1 MPKDERSTVELLYQ
15 VSREIATQLDLKV
28 VLTRLL
34 FATLKT
40 VGSERATII
49 VLDDNEKPVDS
60 AIVYGTEI
68 KESTPQQLRDTVERG
83 LAGWVVRNRQG
94 ALLQDTSKDDRWL
107 RRPDDAAD
115 QSGAKS
121 AICIPLLAREKLVGV
136 MTLVHSKPNAF
147 DDESFALA
155 QAIAD
160 QAGIAVLNARL
171 YAESQRQARVMT
183 ALAEGAMTI
192 NSSLRMGDV
201 LQQILSETMQA
212 LQVKIVAMAMMDPVG
227 GGFTYRAATGENA
240 HMIVGRQIP
249 PGQGF
254 VGWVATDGHGVVIP
268 AASQDSR
275 FSPSDQIP
283 GVVVQ
288 AIAAAPIHYQGQ
300 LIGVLEAIN
309 PVSKTFD
316 GDALLVLQGIGSLA
330 GSTIQNAQL
339 FERLQTAHQRYR
351 DLFDDSVD
359 PIIITDWAGNVT
371 EVNRQA
377 VGITGCSGEEL
388 RAMKIGQIHA
398 INLEKTGADFD
409 LLRQFP
415 VSYESEVRSKGGTVT
430 PVEVQARRVAFN
442 DIESIQW
449 ILRDSTT
456 RKELDILRN
465 DLAAMIY
472 HDLRS
477 PLANIVSSIEILR
490 TMFSPEEIGEAESVI
505 AIAQHSIDRIQ
516 RLINSLLDI
525 NQLEA
530 GQPLGEMQPASVP
543 DLIAEAV
550 KAIRSI
556 SDSRQQVLK
565 EEVAPDLPPV
575 LVDADMIRRVLINL
589 LENASKY
596 TPAENEITAGAE
608 QDGDWVRIW
617 VQDYGLGIPIEE
629 QGRIFDKY
637 TRVKRQGGPRGFG
650 VGLAFCRLAVEA
662 HNGEIWVES
671 QVGKGSKFILTL
683 PVVYQ
688 D

>member
-1 MPKDERSTVELLYQ
+1 MPRDQRSTVELLYQ
-15 VSREIATQLDLKV
+15 VSREIATQLELNV

-34 FATLKT
+34 FATLNT
-40 VGSERATII
+40 VGGERATIV

-68 KESTPQQLRDTVERG
+68 RESTTQQLRDTVERG
-83 LAGWVVRNRQG
+83 LAGWVVRNRKG
-94 ALLQDTSKDDRWL
+94 ALLQDTSKDERWL
-107 RRPDDAAD
+107 RRPDDAED

-121 AICIPLLAREKLVGV
+121 AICIPLLTREKLVGV

-147 DDESFALA
+147 DEDSFALA

-201 LQQILSETMQA
+201 IQQILNETMQA
-212 LQVKIVAMAMMDPVG
+212 LQVKIVAMAMADPAS
-227 GGFTYRAATGENA
+227 GGFVYHAATGENA

-254 VGWVATDGHGVVIP
+254 VGWVAGEGHGVVIP

-275 FSPSDQIP
+275 YSLSDQIP
-283 GVVVQ
+283 GVVVR
-288 AIAAAPIHYQGQ
+288 AVAAAPIHYQGQ
-300 LIGVLEAIN
+300 VIGVLEAIN
-309 PVSKTFD
+309 PVAKSFD

-359 PIIITDWAGNVT
+359 PIIITDWEGNVT

-377 VGITGCSGEEL
+377 VGITGCSGDEL
-388 RAMKIGQIHA
+388 RAMKVGQIHP

-409 LLRQFP
+409 LLRQYP

-456 RKELDILRN
+456 RKELDTLRN

-477 PLANIVSSIEILR
+477 PLANIVSSMEILKS
-490 TMFSPEEIGEAESVI
+490 MFPPEEAEAAASVM

-525 NQLEA
+525 NRLEA

-543 DLIAEAV
+543 ELIADAIKAV
-550 KAIRSI
+550 QSVTEN
-556 SDSRQQVLK
+556 RQQVLK
-565 EEVAPDLPPV
+565 EAVAPNLPPV

-596 TPAENEITAGAE
+596 TPTESEIIAGAE
-608 QDGDWVRIW
+608 QDGEWVRFW

-637 TRVKRQGGPRGFG
+637 TRVKRQGSPRGFG

-662 HNGEIWVES
+662 HNGDIWVES
-671 QVGKGSKFILTL
+671 EVGKGSKFILTL
-683 PVVYQ
+683 PVA
-688 D
+688 DEE

>member
-15 VSREIATQLDLKV
+15 VSREVASQLDLKV

-49 VLDDNEKPVDS
+49 VLDDNEKPIDS
-60 AIVYGTEI
+60 AIVYGTEV

-83 LAGWVVRNRQG
+83 LAGWVIRNRQG
-94 ALLQDTSKDDRWL
+94 ALVPDTSKDERWL
-107 RRPDDAAD
+107 RRPDDSVD

-121 AICIPLLAREKLVGV
+121 AICLPLVARDKLVGV

-147 DDESFALA
+147 DEESFALA
-155 QAIAD
+155 RAIAD

-171 YAESQRQARVMT
+171 YADSQRQARVMT
-183 ALAEGAMTI
+183 SLAAGAMAI
-192 NSSLRMGDV
+192 NASLRLGEV
-201 LQQILSETMQA
+201 LQQILNETMQI
-212 LQVKIVAMAMMDPVG
+212 LQVRIVAMAMADASG
-227 GGFTYRAATGENA
+227 TGFIYRAATGENA

-249 PGQGF
+249 AGQGI
-254 VGWVATDGHGVVIP
+254 VGWVANEGRGVIIP
-268 AASQDSR
+268 AATQDSR
-275 FSPSDQIP
+275 FSASDQIP
-283 GVVVQ
+283 GVIVRAV
-288 AIAAAPIHYQGQ
+288 AAAPIHYQGR

-309 PVSKTFD
+309 PISKSFD
-316 GDALLVLQGIGSLA
+316 GDALLVLQGIGSMA

-339 FERLQTAHQRYR
+339 FEQLQTAHQRYR

-359 PIIITDWAGNVT
+359 PIIITDWEGNVT

-388 RAMKIGQIHA
+388 RAMKIGQIHT
-398 INLEKTGADFD
+398 INLEKTGAGFE
-409 LLRQFP
+409 LLRQYP
-415 VSYESEVRSKGGTVT
+415 VSYESEVRSKGGTIT
-430 PVEVQARRVAFN
+430 PVEVQARRLEVN
-442 DIESIQW
+442 DAESIQW
-449 ILRDSTT
+449 ILRDTTT
-456 RKELDILRN
+456 RKELDTLRS
-465 DLAAMIY
+465 DLAAMVY

-477 PLANIVSSIEILR
+477 PLANIVSSIEILK
-490 TMFSPEEIGEAESVI
+490 TMFPPEELASAESII

-525 NQLEA
+525 NRLEA
-530 GQPLGEMQPASVP
+530 GQPLGEMQPASVSE
-543 DLIAEAV
+543 LITDAV
-550 KAIRSI
+550 KAVRSI
-556 SDSRQQVLK
+556 ADGRQQTLRQ
-565 EEVAPDLPPV
+565 EVAPDLPPV

-617 VQDYGLGIPIEE
+617 VQDYGLGIPTEE

-671 QVGKGSKFILTL
+671 EVGKGSKFILTL
-683 PVVYQ
+683 PVADQ
-688 D
+688 

>member
-15 VSREIATQLDLKV
+15 VSREVATQLDLKV

-34 FATLKT
+34 FATLKS

-49 VLDDNEKPVDS
+49 VLDDNEKPIDS
-60 AIVYGTEI
+60 AIVYGTEV
-68 KESTPQQLRDTVERG
+68 KDSTPQQLRETVERG

-94 ALLQDTSKDDRWL
+94 ALLEDTSKDERWL
-107 RRPDDAAD
+107 RRPDDAVD

-121 AICIPLLAREKLVGV
+121 AICIPLLARDKLVGV
-136 MTLVHSKPNAF
+136 MTLVHSKPKAF
-147 DDESFALA
+147 DEESFALA

-171 YAESQRQARVMT
+171 YADSQRQARVMT
-183 ALAEGAMTI
+183 ALAEGAIAI
-192 NSSLRMGDV
+192 NSSLRLGDV
-201 LQQILSETMQA
+201 LQQILNETMQA
-212 LQVKIVAMAMMDPVG
+212 LQVKIVAMAMTDPAG
-227 GGFTYRAATGENA
+227 GGFIYRAATGENA

-249 PGQGF
+249 PGQGI
-254 VGWVATDGHGVVIP
+254 VGWVAQDGKGVIIP
-268 AASQDSR
+268 AAAQDPR
-275 FSPSDQIP
+275 YSPSDQIP
-283 GVVVQ
+283 GVIVRAV
-288 AIAAAPIHYQGQ
+288 AAAPIHYQGQ

-309 PVSKTFD
+309 PVSKSFD
-316 GDALLVLQGIGSLA
+316 GDALLVLQGIGSMA

-359 PIIITDWAGNVT
+359 PIIITDWDGNVT

-388 RAMKIGQIHA
+388 RAMKVGQIHT
-398 INLEKTGADFD
+398 INMEKTGAGFE

-415 VSYESEVRSKGGTVT
+415 VSYESEVRSKGGTIT
-430 PVEVQARRVAFN
+430 PVEVQARRVGF
-442 DIESIQW
+442 DDVESIQW
-449 ILRDSTT
+449 ILRDVTT
-456 RKELDILRN
+456 RKELDTLRS

-477 PLANIVSSIEILR
+477 PLANIVSSMEILNS
-490 TMFSPEEIGEAESVI
+490 MFPPEEAESAASVM

-525 NQLEA
+525 NRLEA
-530 GQPLGEMQPASVP
+530 GQPLGEMQPAPVAE
-543 DLIAEAV
+543 LIADAIKAV
-550 KAIRSI
+550 RSI
-556 SDSRQQVLK
+556 TDSRQQAVK
-565 EEVAPDLPPV
+565 QNVVSGLPPV

-596 TPAENEITAGAE
+596 TPAENEIIAGAE
-608 QDGDWVRIW
+608 LDGDWVRFW

-637 TRVKRQGGPRGFG
+637 TRVKRQGSPRGFG
-650 VGLAFCRLAVEA
+650 VGLAFCQLAVEA
-662 HNGEIWVES
+662 HNGDIWVES
-671 QVGKGSKFILTL
+671 EVGKGSKFILKL
-683 PVVYQ
+683 PVAFEE
-688 D
+688 

>member
-15 VSREIATQLDLKV
+15 VSREVASQLDLKV

-49 VLDDNEKPVDS
+49 VLDDNEKPIDS
-60 AIVYGTEI
+60 AIVYGTEV

-83 LAGWVVRNRQG
+83 LAGWVIRNRQG
-94 ALLQDTSKDDRWL
+94 SLVPDTSKDERWL
-107 RRPDDAAD
+107 RRPDDSVD

-121 AICIPLLAREKLVGV
+121 AICLPLLARDKLVGV

-147 DDESFALA
+147 DEESFALA
-155 QAIAD
+155 RAIAD

-171 YAESQRQARVMT
+171 YADSQRQARVMT
-183 ALAEGAMTI
+183 SLAAGAMAI
-192 NSSLRMGDV
+192 NASLRLGEV
-201 LQQILSETMQA
+201 LQQILNETMQI
-212 LQVKIVAMAMMDPVG
+212 LQVRIVAMAMADASG
-227 GGFTYRAATGENA
+227 TGFIYRAATGENA

-249 PGQGF
+249 AGQGI
-254 VGWVATDGHGVVIP
+254 VGWVANEGRGVIIP
-268 AASQDSR
+268 AATQDSR
-275 FSPSDQIP
+275 FSASDQIP
-283 GVVVQ
+283 GVIVRAV
-288 AIAAAPIHYQGQ
+288 AAAPIHYQGR

-309 PVSKTFD
+309 PISKAFD
-316 GDALLVLQGIGSLA
+316 GDALLVLQGIGSMA

-339 FERLQTAHQRYR
+339 FEQLQTAHQRYR

-359 PIIITDWAGNVT
+359 PIIITDWEGNVT

-388 RAMKIGQIHA
+388 RAMKIGQIHT
-398 INLEKTGADFD
+398 INLEKTGAGFE
-409 LLRQFP
+409 LLRQYP
-415 VSYESEVRSKGGTVT
+415 VSYESEVRSKGGTIT
-430 PVEVQARRVAFN
+430 PVEVQARRLEVN
-442 DIESIQW
+442 DAESIQW
-449 ILRDSTT
+449 ILRDTTT
-456 RKELDILRN
+456 RKELDTLRS
-465 DLAAMIY
+465 DLAAMVY

-477 PLANIVSSIEILR
+477 PLANIVSSIEILK
-490 TMFSPEEIGEAESVI
+490 TMFPPEELASAESII

-525 NQLEA
+525 NRLEA
-530 GQPLGEMQPASVP
+530 GQPLGEMQPASVSE
-543 DLIAEAV
+543 LITDAV
-550 KAIRSI
+550 KAVRSI
-556 SDSRQQVLK
+556 ADGRQQTLRQ
-565 EEVAPDLPPV
+565 EVAPDLPPV

-617 VQDYGLGIPIEE
+617 VQDYGLGIPTEE

-671 QVGKGSKFILTL
+671 EVGKGSKFILTL
-683 PVVYQ
+683 PVADQ
-688 D
+688 

>member
-1 MPKDERSTVELLYQ
+1 MPRNQRSTVELLYQ
-15 VSREIATQLDLKV
+15 VSREVATQLDLNV

-34 FATLKT
+34 FATLNT
-40 VGSERATII
+40 VGGERATII
-49 VLDDNEKPVDS
+49 VLDDNEKPIDS
-60 AIVYGTEI
+60 AIVYGTQVR
-68 KESTPQQLRDTVERG
+68 ESTPQQLRDTVERG

-94 ALLQDTSKDDRWL
+94 ALLQDTSKDERWL

-121 AICIPLLAREKLVGV
+121 AICIPLLTREKLVGV

-147 DDESFALA
+147 DDDSFALA

-171 YAESQRQARVMT
+171 YADSQRQARVMT
-183 ALAEGAMTI
+183 ALVEGAMTI
-192 NSSLRMGDV
+192 NSSLRMDDV
-201 LQQILSETMQA
+201 LQQILNETMQA
-212 LQVKIVAMAMMDPVG
+212 LQVKIVAMAMADPAS
-227 GGFTYRAATGENA
+227 GGFIYRAATGENA

-254 VGWVATDGHGVVIP
+254 VGWVANEGHGVVIP

-275 FSPSDQIP
+275 YSQCDQIP
-283 GVVVQ
+283 GVLVRAV
-288 AIAAAPIHYQGQ
+288 AAAPIHYQGQ

-359 PIIITDWAGNVT
+359 PIIITDWEGNIT

-377 VGITGCSGEEL
+377 VGITGCSAEEM
-388 RAMKIGQIHA
+388 RAMKIGQIHT
-398 INLEKTGADFD
+398 ISLEKTGADFD
-409 LLRQFP
+409 LLRQYP
-415 VSYESEVRSKGGTVT
+415 VSYESEVHSKGGTVT

-442 DIESIQW
+442 DVESIQW
-449 ILRDSTT
+449 ILRDATT
-456 RKELDILRN
+456 RKELDTLRN

-477 PLANIVSSIEILR
+477 PLANIVSSMEILKS
-490 TMFSPEEIGEAESVI
+490 MFPPEEAEAAASVM

-525 NQLEA
+525 NRLEA

-543 DLIAEAV
+543 ELIADAIKAV
-550 KAIRSI
+550 QAVT
-556 SDSRQQVLK
+556 DNRQQVMK
-565 EEVAPDLPPV
+565 ESVAPNLTPV
-575 LVDADMIRRVLINL
+575 LVDTDMIRRVLINL

-596 TPAENEITAGAE
+596 TPAESEITAGAE

-637 TRVKRQGGPRGFG
+637 TRVKRQGSPRGFG

-671 QVGKGSKFILTL
+671 EVGKGSKFIMTL
-683 PVVYQ
+683 PIAYEE
-688 D
+688 

>member
-15 VSREIATQLDLKV
+15 VSREVATQLDLKV

-34 FATLKT
+34 FATLKS

-49 VLDDNEKPVDS
+49 VLDDNEKPIDS
-60 AIVYGTEI
+60 AIVYGTEV
-68 KESTPQQLRDTVERG
+68 KDSTPQQLRETVERG

-94 ALLQDTSKDDRWL
+94 ALLEDTSKDERWL
-107 RRPDDAAD
+107 RRPDDAVD

-121 AICIPLLAREKLVGV
+121 AICIPLLARDKLVGV
-136 MTLVHSKPNAF
+136 MTLVHSKPKAF
-147 DDESFALA
+147 DEESFALA

-171 YAESQRQARVMT
+171 YADSQRQARVMT
-183 ALAEGAMTI
+183 ALAEGAIAI
-192 NSSLRMGDV
+192 NSSLRLGDV
-201 LQQILSETMQA
+201 LQQILNETMQA
-212 LQVKIVAMAMMDPVG
+212 LQVKIVAMAMTDPAG
-227 GGFTYRAATGENA
+227 GGFIYRAATGENA

-249 PGQGF
+249 PGQGI
-254 VGWVATDGHGVVIP
+254 VGWVAQDGKGVIIP
-268 AASQDSR
+268 AAAQDPR
-275 FSPSDQIP
+275 YSPSDQIP
-283 GVVVQ
+283 GVIVRAV
-288 AIAAAPIHYQGQ
+288 AAAPIHYQGQ

-309 PVSKTFD
+309 PVSKSFD
-316 GDALLVLQGIGSLA
+316 GDALLVLQGIGSMA

-359 PIIITDWAGNVT
+359 PIIITDWDGNVT

-388 RAMKIGQIHA
+388 RAMKVGQIHT
-398 INLEKTGADFD
+398 INMEKTGAGFE

-415 VSYESEVRSKGGTVT
+415 VSYESEVRSKGGTIT
-430 PVEVQARRVAFN
+430 PVEVQARRVGF
-442 DIESIQW
+442 DDVESIQW
-449 ILRDSTT
+449 ILRDVTT
-456 RKELDILRN
+456 RKELDTLRS

-477 PLANIVSSIEILR
+477 PLANIVSSMEILNS
-490 TMFSPEEIGEAESVI
+490 MFPPEEAESAASVM

-525 NQLEA
+525 NRLEA
-530 GQPLGEMQPASVP
+530 GQPLGEMQPAPVAE
-543 DLIAEAV
+543 LIADAIKAV
-550 KAIRSI
+550 RSI
-556 SDSRQQVLK
+556 TDSRQQAVK
-565 EEVAPDLPPV
+565 QNVVSGLPPV

-596 TPAENEITAGAE
+596 TPAENEIIAGAE
-608 QDGDWVRIW
+608 LDGDWVRFW

-637 TRVKRQGGPRGFG
+637 TRVKRQGSPRGFG

-662 HNGEIWVES
+662 HNGDIWVES
-671 QVGKGSKFILTL
+671 EVGKGSKFILKL
-683 PVVYQ
+683 PVAFEE
-688 D
+688 

>member
-15 VSREIATQLDLKV
+15 VSREVATQLDLKV

-68 KESTPQQLRDTVERG
+68 KESTPQQLKDTVDRG
-83 LAGWVVRNRQG
+83 LAGWVVRNRKG
-94 ALLQDTSKDDRWL
+94 ALLEDTSKDERWL

-136 MTLVHSKPNAF
+136 MTLVHSKPKAF

-171 YAESQRQARVMT
+171 YADSQRQARVMT
-183 ALAEGAMTI
+183 ALAEGAMAI
-192 NSSLRMGDV
+192 NSSLRLGDV
-201 LQQILSETMQA
+201 LQQILNETMQA
-212 LQVKIVAMAMMDPVG
+212 LQVKIVAMAMADPSG

-240 HMIVGRQIP
+240 LMIVGRQIP

-254 VGWVATDGHGVVIP
+254 VGWVAQDGKGVIIP
-268 AASQDSR
+268 AASQDPR
-275 FSPSDQIP
+275 YSPSDQIP
-283 GVVVQ
+283 GVIVRAV
-288 AIAAAPIHYQGQ
+288 AAAPIHYQGQ

-309 PVSKTFD
+309 PISKSFD
-316 GDALLVLQGIGSLA
+316 GDALLVLQGIGSMA

-359 PIIITDWAGNVT
+359 PIIITDWEGNVT

-388 RAMKIGQIHA
+388 RAMKVGQIHI
-398 INLEKTGADFD
+398 INMEKTGLGFE

-415 VSYESEVRSKGGTVT
+415 VSYESEVRSKGGTIV

-449 ILRDSTT
+449 ILRDITT
-456 RKELDILRN
+456 RKELDTLRN

-477 PLANIVSSIEILR
+477 PLANIVSSMEILNS
-490 TMFSPEEIGEAESVI
+490 MFPPEEAESAASVM

-525 NQLEA
+525 NRLEA

-543 DLIAEAV
+543 ELIGDAIKAV
-550 KAIRSI
+550 RAIT
-556 SDSRQQVLK
+556 DSRQQVLSTNI
-565 EEVAPDLPPV
+565 APDLPRV
-575 LVDADMIRRVLINL
+575 LVDPDMIRRVLINL

-596 TPAENEITAGAE
+596 TPAENEIIAGADL
-608 QDGDWVRIW
+608 DGEWVRFW
-617 VQDYGLGIPIEE
+617 VQDFGLGIPIEE

-637 TRVKRQGGPRGFG
+637 TRVKRQGSPRGFG

-662 HNGEIWVES
+662 HNGDIWVES

-683 PVVYQ
+683 PVAF
-688 D
+688 DD

>member
-1 MPKDERSTVELLYQ
+1 MPRDQRSTVELLYQ
-15 VSREIATQLDLKV
+15 VSREVATQLDLKV

-34 FATLKT
+34 FATLNT
-40 VGSERATII
+40 VGGERATII
-49 VLDDNEKPVDS
+49 VLDDNEKPIDS
-60 AIVYGTEI
+60 AIVYGTEVR
-68 KESTPQQLRDTVERG
+68 ESTPLQLRDTVERG

-94 ALLQDTSKDDRWL
+94 ALLQDTSKDERWL
-107 RRPDDAAD
+107 RRPDDADD

-147 DDESFALA
+147 DDDSFALT

-171 YAESQRQARVMT
+171 YADSQRQARVMT
-183 ALAEGAMTI
+183 ALVEGAMTI
-192 NSSLRMGDV
+192 NSSLHMDDV
-201 LQQILSETMQA
+201 LQQILNETMQA
-212 LQVKIVAMAMMDPVG
+212 LQVKIVAMAMADPAG
-227 GGFTYRAATGENA
+227 GGFIYRAATGENA

-254 VGWVATDGHGVVIP
+254 VGWVASEGHGVIIP

-275 FSPSDQIP
+275 YSLSDQIP
-283 GVVVQ
+283 GVIVRAV
-288 AIAAAPIHYQGQ
+288 AAAPIHYQGQ
-300 LIGVLEAIN
+300 VIGVLEAIN
-309 PVSKTFD
+309 PVAKSFD

-339 FERLQTAHQRYR
+339 FEQLQTAHQRYR

-359 PIIITDWAGNVT
+359 PIIITDWEGNVT

-377 VGITGCSGEEL
+377 VGITGCSGDEL
-388 RAMKIGQIHA
+388 RAMKVGQIHA

-409 LLRQFP
+409 LLRQYP

-449 ILRDSTT
+449 ILRDATT
-456 RKELDILRN
+456 RKELDTLRN

-477 PLANIVSSIEILR
+477 PLANIVSSMEILKS
-490 TMFSPEEIGEAESVI
+490 MFPPEEAEAAASVM

-525 NQLEA
+525 NRLEA

-543 DLIAEAV
+543 ELIADAIKAV
-550 KAIRSI
+550 QSVT
-556 SDSRQQVLK
+556 DNRQQVLK
-565 EEVAPDLPPV
+565 EAVAPNLPPV

-596 TPAENEITAGAE
+596 TPAESEITAGAE
-608 QDGDWVRIW
+608 QDGEWVRFW

-637 TRVKRQGGPRGFG
+637 TRVKRQGSPRGFG

-662 HNGEIWVES
+662 HNGDIWVES
-671 QVGKGSKFILTL
+671 EVGKGSKFILTM
-683 PVVYQ
+683 PIA
-688 D
+688 DEE

>member
-1 MPKDERSTVELLYQ
+1 MPKDQRSTVELLYQ
-15 VSREIATQLDLKV
+15 VSREVATQLELNV

-34 FATLKT
+34 FATLNT
-40 VGSERATII
+40 VGGERATII
-49 VLDDNEKPVDS
+49 VLDDNEKPIDS
-60 AIVYGTEI
+60 AIIYNNEVR
-68 KESTPQQLRDTVERG
+68 ESTTQQLRDTVERG
-83 LAGWVVRNRQG
+83 LAGWVVRNRKG

-121 AICIPLLAREKLVGV
+121 AICIPLLVREKLVGV
-136 MTLVHSKPNAF
+136 MTLVHSKPHAF
-147 DDESFALA
+147 DDDSFALA

-171 YAESQRQARVMT
+171 YADSQRQARVMT

-201 LQQILSETMQA
+201 LQQILNQTMQA
-212 LQVKIVAMAMMDPVG
+212 LQVKIVAMAMSDSSS
-227 GGFTYRAATGENA
+227 GGFVYVAATGENA
-240 HMIVGRQIP
+240 HMMVGRQIP
-249 PGQGF
+249 PGQGL
-254 VGWVATDGHGVVIP
+254 VGWVAKEGHGVIIP

-275 FSPSDQIP
+275 FSVSDQIP
-283 GVVVQ
+283 NVIVRAV
-288 AIAAAPIHYQGQ
+288 AAAPIHNQGQ

-309 PVSKTFD
+309 PVNKTFD

-339 FERLQTAHQRYR
+339 FERLQSAHQRYR

-359 PIIITDWAGNVT
+359 PIIITDWEGNIT

-388 RAMKIGQIHA
+388 RAMKVGQVHA
-398 INLEKTGADFD
+398 INFEKTGADFD

-415 VSYESEVRSKGGTVT
+415 VSYESEVRSKGGTIT
-430 PVEVQARRVAFN
+430 PVEVMARRVAF
-442 DIESIQW
+442 DEVESIQW
-449 ILRDSTT
+449 ILRDATT
-456 RKELDILRN
+456 RKELDTLRN

-477 PLANIVSSIEILR
+477 PLANIVSSMEILKS
-490 TMFSPEEIGEAESVI
+490 MFPPEEAESAASVMG
-505 AIAQHSIDRIQ
+505 IAQHSIDRIQ

-525 NQLEA
+525 NRLEA

-543 DLIAEAV
+543 EMVAD
-550 KAIRSI
+550 AIRAVQAI
-556 SDSRQQVLK
+556 ADSRQQTLK
-565 EEVAPDLPPV
+565 QSVAPDLPPV
-575 LVDADMIRRVLINL
+575 LVDGDMIRRVLINL
-589 LENASKY
+589 IENASKY
-596 TPAENEITAGAE
+596 TPAESEITAGAE
-608 QDGDWVRIW
+608 RNGDWVRIW

-637 TRVKRQGGPRGFG
+637 TRVKRQGSPRGFG

-662 HNGEIWVES
+662 HNGDIWVES
-671 QVGKGSKFILTL
+671 EVGKGSKFILTL
-683 PVVYQ
+683 PVA
-688 D
+688 DEG

>member
-1 MPKDERSTVELLYQ
+1 MAKDERSTVELLYQ

-34 FATLKT
+34 FATLKN

-60 AIVYGTEI
+60 AIVYGTEV
-68 KESTPQQLRDTVERG
+68 KESTPLQLRDTVERG

-212 LQVKIVAMAMMDPVG
+212 LQVKIVAMAMMDTTG

-249 PGQGF
+249 AGQGI
-254 VGWVATDGHGVVIP
+254 VGWVANDGHGVIIP

-275 FSPSDQIP
+275 FSASDQIP
-283 GVVVQ
+283 GVIVRAV
-288 AIAAAPIHYQGQ
+288 AAAPIHYQGQ

-309 PVSKTFD
+309 PVAKTFD
-316 GDALLVLQGIGSLA
+316 GDALLVLQGIGSMA

-398 INLEKTGADFD
+398 INVEKTGTDFD
-409 LLRQFP
+409 LLRQYP

-456 RKELDILRN
+456 RKELDTLRN

-490 TMFSPEEIGEAESVI
+490 TMFPPEELSAAESVI
-505 AIAQHSIDRIQ
+505 AISQHSIDRIQ

-525 NQLEA
+525 NRLEA
-530 GQPLGEMQPASVP
+530 GQPLGEMLPASVP
-543 DLIAEAV
+543 DLIADAI
-550 KAIRSI
+550 KAIRSTA
-556 SDSRQQVLK
+556 DSRQQSLK
-565 EEVAPDLPPV
+565 QEVAPDLPPV
-575 LVDADMIRRVLINL
+575 LVDVDMIRRVLINL

-596 TPAENEITAGAE
+596 TPSENEITAGAE

-683 PVVYQ
+683 PIVYQ